1 MTIKKVKLNALQN
14 RTLALFQELAKS
26 PETSAAIEGSDDI
39 SVMFLPT
46 PHGDHVHVGKFVVSV
61 KDATGFTNEKVWQA
75 LERKGLAKS
84 EFPFRLI
91 LKKAGQEYDTGFL
104 REFEISDH

>member
-1 MTIKKVKLNALQN
+1 MALKKLKLNPLQN

-26 PETSAAIEGSDDI
+26 PETSSVIDGTDDI

-46 PHGDHVHVGKFVVSV
+46 PHGDHVHIGKFVVSA
-61 KDATGFTNEKVWQA
+61 KDASGFNNEKVWQA

-84 EFPFRLI
+84 EFPYRLI
-91 LKKAGQEYDTGFL
+91 LTKAGLDFDTGFL